1 MERGVK
7 TTLDHRQGKSPL
19 KEASPSPSKGG
30 DVFVGYSLKQLE
42 ICERI
47 KDIPSLGGAWGG
59 FLLGGFLFIYH
70 GSILRLIQGIN
81 RSVIRQLDYI
91 NCEINVFQN

>member
-1 MERGVK
+1 MDQWQVRKESLPK
-7 TTLDHRQGKSPL
+7 PL
-19 KEASPSPSKGG
+19 EGG

-59 FLLGGFLFIYH
+59 FFRVGFLFIYH
-70 GSILRLIQGIN
+70 GSIFKVDSGYQSFCNKTTRL
-81 RSVIRQLDYI
+81 Y
-91 NCEINVFQN
+91 

>member
-1 MERGVK
+1 M
-7 TTLDHRQGKSPL
+7 DQWQGRKESLPKKPPQAPL
-19 KEASPSPSKGG
+19 GG

>member
-1 MERGVK
+1 MPQK
-7 TTLDHRQGKSPL
+7 

-30 DVFVGYSLKQLE
+30 DVFVGYSLKRRKYVSRL
-42 ICERI
+42 R
-47 KDIPSLGGAWGG
+47 DIPSCGGAWGG
-59 FLLGGFLFIYH
+59 FLLGGFYTTGAFI
-70 GSILRLIQGIN
+70 RLIQGLN